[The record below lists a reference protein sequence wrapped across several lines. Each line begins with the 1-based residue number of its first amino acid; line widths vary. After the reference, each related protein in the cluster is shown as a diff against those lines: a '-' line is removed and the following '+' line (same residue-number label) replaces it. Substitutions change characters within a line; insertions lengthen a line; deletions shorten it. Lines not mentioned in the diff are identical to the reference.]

1 MKPSGLLVATAL
13 LAAVAVATPVH
24 AGVAT
29 RTAVTTLSAGDT
41 TGKTVYD
48 ANCKKC
54 HGATGTP
61 VAPMKKKYDKLAAF
75 DAAFFAKRSDDS
87 IVTVLTNGKNDN
99 MKSFKD
105 KLSADEMKAV
115 AAYIRTFA
123 K

>member
-1 MKPSGLLVATAL
+1 MRTSGLLVATAL
-13 LAAVAVATPVH
+13 LSAIAVVTPVH
-24 AGVAT
+24 ASVGP
-29 RTAVTTLSAGDT
+29 RTTLSAMSAGDAD
-41 TGKTVYD
+41 GKTVYD

-61 VAPMKKKYDKLAAF
+61 VAPMKKKYEKLAAF

-87 IVTVLTNGKNDN
+87 VVAILTNGKGDN

-105 KLSADEMKAV
+105 KLKPDEMAAV
-115 AAYIRTFA
+115 AKYIRGFA